1 MSILAALHHVSD
13 YHYDRPITL
22 GPQVIRLRPAPHTRA
37 HVQSYA
43 LKVEPEGHFINWQ
56 QDPFGNYLARV
67 MFPEKTSS
75 FKVTVDL
82 VLEIRVFNPF
92 DFFLE
97 ASAQTFPFAYDAAL
111 KEELAPYLE
120 IKENDD
126 VLMDYVRSVP
136 DDETPTVD
144 YLVAFNQKLN
154 QDLGYTLR
162 MEPGIQTSAQTLN
175 LLQGSCRDMAWL
187 ACQILRHKGLAT
199 RFVSGYS
206 IQLKADIESLD
217 GPSGVSQDVTD
228 LHAWY
233 EVYLPGA
240 GWIGLDPT
248 SGMFTGEGHI
258 PLCCAP
264 NPTSAAP
271 ITGAHERAESTFAHE
286 MGVTRIH
293 ESRRV
298 TKPYSES
305 EWQAIDALGE
315 QVDEHLV
322 AQDVRLTMG
331 GEPTFVSLDDRLGD
345 EWHFEAL
352 SDDKKKLGY
361 DLFQRLSK
369 RFATGAL
376 AQHAQ
381 GKWYPGEILPRWA
394 MNMYW
399 RHDGQPV
406 WLDQALLADP
416 EAKSH
421 LKPAVAGEFLG
432 KLADVL
438 GVGADYVLPAYE
450 DIPYLLWKEQR
461 IPVEGEMLKAD
472 LFEATERKRLQ
483 AKLDEN
489 VGKPTGY
496 VLPLAFS
503 AKTDGW
509 LSNAWKFRT
518 DKMMLIPGDSPVGL
532 RLPLG
537 ALPVVAPELTE
548 EHFFPPRSPFA
559 ETGALQDSAKA
570 VESYRSILTSPAPF
584 TGRGDREAVGGGT
597 FSEAAP
603 SASTNSAPPPRRQK
617 ARKGGEN
624 GPNGLIRSA
633 ICAEIRHGKL
643 FLFLPPLAYIEHY
656 LDLIH
661 AIEAVATSL
670 KIPVVIEGY
679 SPPRDHRVES
689 MSVTPDPGVIEVNI
703 QPARSWAELKNIIT
717 TVYEEATS
725 ARLIAD
731 KFMIDGKRIGTG
743 GGNHIVMGASKPE
756 DSPFLRRPDVL
767 GSMITFWQNHPSLS
781 YLFSGLYIGPTSQA
795 PRIDEARHDTL
806 YELEIALKNLPDGT
820 DEKAPWLVDR
830 LLRNLL
836 VDLTGNTHRAEFCI
850 DKLYSP
856 DSDRGRLG
864 LLEMRGY
871 EMSPHPQMNLIQALL
886 IRALVASFWKKP
898 YKAPLVR
905 WGTQLHDRFMLGH
918 YVHEDLTEVLEFL
931 RLNGFKFS
939 PDWFIPFFDFRFPSV
954 GQVQIGGVTLELKN
968 ALEPWPVMG
977 EESSAGGTSRGVDSS
992 VERMEILLK
1001 GAVSSQHVVTCN
1013 GLRLPLSPTRDG
1025 NVQVAGIRYK
1035 AWNPW
1040 SALHPNL
1047 PINTPLKFDVLDTRL
1062 ERSLGGCKYHVMH
1075 PGGRNYDTLPLNE
1088 NEAEGRRLSRFE
1100 APTHTAGRIKVPP
1113 VVINPD
1119 YPHTLDLRWKP

>member
-13 YHYDRPITL
+13 YRYDRPISL

-43 LKVEPEGHFINWQ
+43 LKVEPANHFINWQ
-56 QDPFGNYLARV
+56 QDPFGNWLARIV
-67 MFPEKTSS
+67 FPDKTSS

-82 VLEIRVFNPF
+82 VLEIKVFNPF

-97 ASAQTFPFAYDAAL
+97 DSATKFPFKYDEAL
-111 KEELAPYLE
+111 KDELAPYLE
-120 IKENDD
+120 IRDSD
-126 VLMDYVRSVP
+126 PVLMDYVASIS
-136 DDETPTVD
+136 DEPMGTVD
-144 YLVAFNQKLN
+144 FLVAFNQKLN
-154 QDLGYTLR
+154 SDLNYTLR
-162 MEPGIQTSAQTLN
+162 MAPGVQTPAETLN

-187 ACQILRHKGLAT
+187 ACQVLRHKGLAT

-206 IQLKADIESLD
+206 IQLKVDVASLD
-217 GPSGVSQDVTD
+217 GPSGVSEDVTD

-240 GWIGLDPT
+240 GWIGLDAT

-271 ITGAHERAESTFAHE
+271 ITGAHEKAESTFAHE
-286 MGVTRIH
+286 MSVTRIY

-298 TKPYSES
+298 TRPYSEA
-305 EWQAIDALGE
+305 EWADIDALGDK
-315 QVDEHLV
+315 VDKKLE

-345 EWHFEAL
+345 EWHFSAL
-352 SDDKKKLGY
+352 SDTKKKLGY
-361 DLFQRLSK
+361 DLFLRLSG
-369 RFATGAL
+369 RFANGAL

-399 RHDGQPV
+399 RHDGQPI
-406 WLDQALLADP
+406 WLDPALLADP
-416 EAKSH
+416 EAKGDAKPEQARAFLHH
-421 LKPAVAGEFLG
+421 LASAM
-432 KLADVL
+432 
-438 GVGADYVLPAYE
+438 GVGGDYVLPAYE

-461 IPVEGEMLKAD
+461 IPLEGEMLKTD
-472 LFEATERKRLQ
+472 VFEAAERKRLQ

-503 AKTDGW
+503 AKTGSW

-518 DKMMLIPGDSPVGL
+518 EKMMLIPGDSPVGL

-537 ALPVVAPELTE
+537 ALPFVDQAVVD
-548 EHFFPPRSPFA
+548 EHLFPPRSPFA
-559 ETGALQDSAKA
+559 ETEALADARKA
-570 VESYRSILTSPAPF
+570 VDFYGGTLSSPPLQS
-584 TGRGDREAVGGGT
+584 GGGGPR
-597 FSEAAP
+597 SGGGGLSQKEAP
-603 SASTNSAPPPRRQK
+603 SASTSSAPPPLRQE
-617 ARKGGEN
+617 ARKGGEDD
-624 GPNGLIRSA
+624 PNGLIRSA
-633 ICAEIRHGKL
+633 ICAEVRHGTL
-643 FLFLPPLAYIEHY
+643 FLFLPPLTYIEHY
-656 LDLIH
+656 FDLIH
-661 AIEAVATSL
+661 AIEAVASVL
-670 KIPVVIEGY
+670 KTPVVIEGY

-703 QPARSWAELKNIIT
+703 QPAKSWPELKTIIT
-717 TVYEEATS
+717 TVYEEATQS
-725 ARLIAD
+725 RLVAD
-731 KFMIDGKRIGTG
+731 KFMIDGKRVGTG
-743 GGNHIVMGASKPE
+743 GGNHIVMGASRPE

-767 GSMITFWQNHPSLS
+767 ASMIRFWQNHPSLS

-795 PRIDEARHDTL
+795 PRIDEARHESL
-806 YELEIALKNLPDGT
+806 YELEIALKSIPAGG
-820 DEKAPWLVDR
+820 EVSPWLVDR

-864 LLEMRGY
+864 LLEMRGF

-886 IRALVASFWKKP
+886 IRALVAAFWQTP
-898 YKAPLVR
+898 YTAPLVR

-918 YVHEDLTEVLEFL
+918 YVHEDMMEVLGYL
-931 RLNGFKFS
+931 RGNGFAFS
-939 PDWFIPFFDFRFPSV
+939 PDWFIPFFDFRFPTV
-954 GQVQIGGVTLELKN
+954 GTVQIGDLTLELKN

-977 EESSAGGTSRGVDSS
+977 EEQSGGGTSRGVDSS
-992 VERMEILLK
+992 VERMEIRLK

-1013 GLRLPLSPTRDG
+1013 GLRLPLSATRDG
-1025 NVQVAGIRYK
+1025 NIQVAGIRYK

-1040 SALHPNL
+1040 SSLHPNL

-1062 ERSLGGCKYHVMH
+1062 QRSLGGCKYHVMH

-1100 APTHTAGRIKVPP
+1100 APTHTAGKVKIPP
-1113 VVINPD
+1113 LIINPD

>member
-13 YHYDRPITL
+13 YTYARPISL
-22 GPQVIRLRPAPHTRA
+22 GPQVIRLRPAPHTKA

-43 LKVEPEGHFINWQ
+43 LKIEPANHFINWQ
-56 QDPFGNYLARV
+56 QDPFGNYLARIV
-67 MFPEKTSS
+67 FPEKTAH
-75 FKVTVDL
+75 FRVEVDL

-97 ASAQTFPFAYDAAL
+97 DSAATFPFVYDAAL

-120 IKENDD
+120 IKESDP
-126 VLMDYVRSVP
+126 VLMDYVASIP
-136 DDETPTVD
+136 DAPTPTVD
-144 YLVAFNQKLN
+144 FLVAFNQKVN
-154 QDLGYTLR
+154 RDLGYTLR
-162 MEPGIQTSAQTLN
+162 MEAGVQTSAETLN

-187 ACQILRHKGLAT
+187 ACQVLRHKGLAT

-206 IQLKADIESLD
+206 IQLKADVEALD
-217 GPSGVSQDVTD
+217 GPSGVAQDVTD

-271 ITGAHERAESTFAHE
+271 ITGAHEPCESTFEHD
-286 MGVTRIH
+286 MSVTRIY

-298 TKPYSES
+298 TRPYSDS
-305 EWQAIDALGE
+305 EWRAIDSLGDT
-315 QVDEHLV
+315 VDQRLLE
-322 AQDVRLTMG
+322 QDVRLTMG
-331 GEPTFVSLDDRLGD
+331 GEPTFVSLDDRTGD
-345 EWHFEAL
+345 EWHFSAL
-352 SDDKKKLGY
+352 SENKKCLGY
-361 DLFQRLSK
+361 DLFQRLSA

-394 MNMYW
+394 MNMFW
-399 RHDGQPV
+399 RNDGQPI
-406 WLDQALLADP
+406 WLESSLLADP
-416 EAKSH
+416 EAKATLSP
-421 LKPAVAGEFLG
+421 KAAADFLG
-432 KLADVL
+432 KLADAL
-438 GVGADYVLPAYE
+438 GVGAPCVLSAYE

-461 IPVEGEMLKAD
+461 IPLEGEMLKAD
-472 LFEATERKRLQ
+472 IFEATERKRLQ
-483 AKLDEN
+483 AKLDDN
-489 VGKPTGY
+489 VGYPTGY

-503 AKTDGW
+503 AKTGGW
-509 LSNAWKFRT
+509 VSNAWKFRT

-532 RLPLG
+532 RLPLN
-537 ALPVVAPELTE
+537 ALPVIDQDMAD
-548 EHFFPPRSPFA
+548 EHYWPPRSPFA
-559 ETGALQDSAKA
+559 ETEPLANSSQKVEFFKTQLTSQAKA
-570 VESYRSILTSPAPF
+570 
-584 TGRGDREAVGGGT
+584 
-597 FSEAAP
+597 AAP
-603 SASTNSAPPPRRQK
+603 DT
-617 ARKGGEN
+617 
-624 GPNGLIRSA
+624 PNGLIRSA
-633 ICAEIRHGKL
+633 LCAEVRHGRL
-643 FLFLPPLAYIEHY
+643 FLFLPPLTYIEHY

-661 AIEAVATSL
+661 AVEAVAQTL
-670 KIPVVIEGY
+670 KIAVVIEGY
-679 SPPRDHRVES
+679 SPPRDHRIES
-689 MSVTPDPGVIEVNI
+689 LSVTPDPGVIEVNI
-703 QPARSWAELKNIIT
+703 QPAKSWPELKSIIS
-717 TVYEEATS
+717 TVYEEATQ
-725 ARLIAD
+725 ARLVAD

-743 GGNHIVMGASKPE
+743 GGNHIVMGAQKPE

-767 GSMITFWQNHPSLS
+767 GSMIRFWQNHPSLS

-795 PRIDEARHDTL
+795 PRIDEARHESL
-806 YELEIALKNLPDGT
+806 YELEIALKNLPAGG
-820 DEKAPWLVDR
+820 EEAAPWLVDR

-864 LLEMRGY
+864 LLEMRGF

-886 IRALVASFWKKP
+886 LRALVASFWKTP
-898 YKAPLVR
+898 YTAPLVR

-918 YVHEDLTEVLEFL
+918 FVQEDISEVLEYL
-931 RLNGFKFS
+931 RVRGFAFS
-939 PDWFIPFFDFRFPSV
+939 PDWFIPFFDFRFPTV
-954 GQVQIGGVTLELKN
+954 GTVQIGGIGLELKN

-977 EESSAGGTSRGVDSS
+977 EEPSAGGTSRGVDSS
-992 VERMEILLK
+992 VERMEIRLS
-1001 GAVSSQHVVTCN
+1001 GAVGSQHVVTCN
-1013 GLRLPLSPTRDG
+1013 GLRLPLTPTRDA
-1025 NVQVAGIRYK
+1025 NVQVAGVRYK

-1040 SALHPNL
+1040 SSLHPNL

-1062 ERSLGGCKYHVMH
+1062 ERSLGGCKYHVIH
-1075 PGGRNYDTLPLNE
+1075 PGGRNYDTLPLNA

-1100 APTHTAGRIKVPP
+1100 APTHTAGRVKIPP
-1113 VVINPD
+1113 VIINPD

>member
-13 YHYDRPITL
+13 YRYDKPISL
-22 GPQVIRLRPAPHTRA
+22 GPQVIRLRPAPHTKA

-43 LKVEPEGHFINWQ
+43 LKVEPANHFINWQ
-56 QDPFGNYLARV
+56 QDPFGNYLARIV
-67 MFPEKTSS
+67 FPEKTAQ

-82 VLEIRVFNPF
+82 VLEIKVFNPF

-97 ASAQTFPFAYDAAL
+97 DTAQTFPFAYDDAL
-111 KEELAPYLE
+111 KDELAPYLE
-120 IKENDD
+120 IKDRD
-126 VLMDYVRSVP
+126 PALLDYVTALPATAP
-136 DDETPTVD
+136 DGETWGTVD
-144 YLVAFNQKLN
+144 FLVAFNQKLN
-154 QDLGYTLR
+154 SDLGYTLR
-162 MEPGIQTSAQTLN
+162 MEAGVQSPAETLN

-187 ACQILRHKGLAT
+187 ACQALRHKGLAT

-206 IQLKADIESLD
+206 IQLKADVEAID
-217 GPSGVSQDVTD
+217 GPSGVSEDVTD

-240 GWIGLDPT
+240 GWIGLDAT

-271 ITGAHERAESTFAHE
+271 ISGAHEPAQSTFAHE
-286 MGVTRIH
+286 MGVTRIY

-315 QVDEHLV
+315 KVDKQLV
-322 AQDVRLTMG
+322 KQDVRLTMG
-331 GEPTFVSLDDRLGD
+331 GEPTFVSGDDRLGD
-345 EWHFEAL
+345 EWHFSAL
-352 SDDKKKLGY
+352 SENKKRLGFS
-361 DLFQRLSK
+361 LFQRLSN
-369 RFATGAL
+369 RFANKAL

-394 MNMYW
+394 MNMFW
-399 RHDGQPV
+399 RVDGQPV
-406 WLDQALLADP
+406 WLDQSLLADP
-416 EAKSH
+416 ESKGK
-421 LKPAVAGEFLG
+421 LKPDAAGTFLSA
-432 KLADVL
+432 LADTL
-438 GVGADYVLPAYE
+438 GVGAKYAMPAYE

-461 IPVEGEMLKAD
+461 IPLEGEMLDAD
-472 LFEATERKRLQ
+472 IFEATERKRLQ
-483 AKLDEN
+483 SQLDSN

-509 LSNAWKFRT
+509 VSNAWTFRT
-518 DKMMLIPGDSPVGL
+518 DKMLLLPGDSPVGL

-537 ALPVVAPELTE
+537 ALPSVDPKIVDT
-548 EHFFPPRSPFA
+548 HVFPLRSPYA
-559 ETGALQDSAKA
+559 ETGLLPDVSKA
-570 VESYRSILTSPAPF
+570 VEAYVRTKPKTAK
-584 TGRGDREAVGGGT
+584 DA
-597 FSEAAP
+597 
-603 SASTNSAPPPRRQK
+603 
-617 ARKGGEN
+617 
-624 GPNGLIRSA
+624 GPNGTIRSA
-633 ICAEIRHGKL
+633 LCAQVRGGVL
-643 FLFLPPLAYIEHY
+643 YLFLPPLAYAEHY
-656 LDLIH
+656 FDLIN
-661 AIEAVATSL
+661 AIQVVAAAQAT
-670 KIPVVIEGY
+670 PVVIEGY
-679 SPPRDHRVES
+679 GPPRDHRIES

-703 QPARSWAELKNIIT
+703 QPAKSWDELKFIIN
-717 TVYEEATS
+717 TVYEEATQ
-725 ARLIAD
+725 ARLVGD
-731 KFMIDGKRIGTG
+731 KFMIDGKRVGTG

-767 GSMITFWQNHPSLS
+767 ASMIRFWQNHPSLS

-806 YELEIALKNLPDGT
+806 YELEIALKSIPQPGG
-820 DEKAPWLVDR
+820 EVAPWLVDR

-871 EMSPHPQMNLIQALL
+871 EMSPHPQMNLIQALM
-886 IRALVASFWKKP
+886 IRALIAIFWKTP
-898 YKAPLVR
+898 YTQGLVR

-918 YVHEDLTEVLEFL
+918 FVREDMSEVLEYL
-931 RLNGFKFS
+931 KTGGFAFS
-939 PDWFIPFFDFRFPSV
+939 PDWFIPFFDFRFPTV
-954 GQVQIGGVTLELKN
+954 GTVQIGGVTLELKN

-977 EESSAGGTSRGVDSS
+977 EEPSGGGTSRGVDSS
-992 VERMEILLK
+992 VERMEIRLK
-1001 GAVSSQHVVTCN
+1001 GGVGSQHVVTCN
-1013 GLRLPLSPTRDG
+1013 GLRLPLTPTRDA
-1025 NVQVAGIRYK
+1025 NIQVAGVRYK

-1040 SALHPNL
+1040 SSLHPNL
-1047 PINTPLKFDVLDTRL
+1047 PVNTPLVFDVLDTRL
-1062 ERSLGGCKYHVMH
+1062 ERSLGGCRYHVMH

-1100 APTHTAGRIKVPP
+1100 APTHTPGRIAIPP
-1113 VVINPD
+1113 VIVNPD